1 MHFLKN
7 VIASYKGNTDI
18 LILTFIKLIKVY
30 FLKLKK
36 KDGRSYASPCKFPR
50 PMA

>member
-1 MHFLKN
+1 MRFLKN
-7 VIASYKGNTDI
+7 LIASCKGNTDI

-36 KDGRSYASPCKFPR
+36 DGRSYASPCKFPCSV
-50 PMA
+50 A